1 MKRWIDL
8 TVAVL
13 VTITLLAAA
22 GFFYFEIRRDE
33 ALTAQYRRT
42 VEAISATR
50 MLASQ
55 WSIEVEKVRNEV
67 NSNFDVLADFID
79 RMDRPVAVIREA
91 PKALPSLPA
100 SVKWSL
106 NGYVQRLKAQEERI
120 ERFKSGFA
128 IVRNSRR
135 FIPREGAEL
144 AEAARDG
151 GHGKVET
158 VTRQI
163 MAETEDFL
171 RRPTEA
177 QRQRMERT
185 MRALTASAADTA
197 LRSQADTLSKH
208 VRALLRHYG
217 LTEQRFRD
225 VLGSDL
231 EDRAEQAINLL
242 DTDHARGRP
251 MRRYYDYGLLLA
263 LGLAVS
269 YWGFLIMRWMGGRR
283 RRRAGERVYEAV
295 PQERVAPVLDDM
307 EAALVAAGAPPGIP
321 ASAESSPDDRD
332 GRTAE
337 APVQARRVRE
347 RGAGQARA
355 KFAAGGRPGLSLAER
370 LRARD
375 GTRTAE
381 REAPAREERRPP
393 AREKDP
399 PVGGA
404 SIPHPAAEDV
414 QADGP
419 AWGWRE
425 DVDDATRA
433 RQASDGPA
441 GAGVAPVAESAV
453 EEARAGVS
461 PGHEAPAGAHPER
474 DGGEEYRETEDRD
487 RPAQGGGALAA
498 RLEALHKGIRTA
510 HGEGPVSASARE
522 KPGAWL
528 GPAERRAEEERAP
541 RGSAMPAAWDRE
553 GPAPVD
559 GHRTFEGKASDHP
572 PAPDAERMGGAPAQ
586 RIDAGVFTQEAG
598 QAPASPDR
606 PGVVHWAI
614 REAVLERLREVERE
628 VRAAADAA
636 GQAERV
642 STGGNGE
649 GRQEAWAAA
658 AGRMAGVRFE
668 VSSLLNEANR
678 LPPAPAPGR
687 DSEPIDLRTL
697 LDARLDALAAEDRQR
712 IGATL
717 APQAVTRGNP
727 RALEGVVEL
736 ILNHALEGARP
747 GSGGEGHVTVT
758 LAEEPDASSVHLT
771 CLDHGSGSSSPGER
785 PGLVLAAAR
794 RLAEEQDGTMEITP
808 YPGHGTMIRLRLPLH
823 RSRHAVAPDEHAA
836 AARRAP
842 EDGAGEEGWD
852 GGAASREEPHE

>member
-8 TVAVL
+8 TVAAL

-33 ALTAQYRRT
+33 AVTAQYRRT

-91 PKALPSLPA
+91 PKALPLLPA

-332 GRTAE
+332 GRAAE

-381 REAPAREERRPP
+381 RGEPVREERRPP

-441 GAGVAPVAESAV
+441 DAGVAPVAESAV

-522 KPGAWL
+522 KPGAWP
-528 GPAERRAEEERAP
+528 GPAEREAERAP

-559 GHRTFEGKASDHP
+559 GQRTFEGKASDHP

-606 PGVVHWAI
+606 PGVVHWRSGKRCSNGCGRWNGRSGPRRMPRGRRSAS
-614 REAVLERLREVERE
+614 R
-628 VRAAADAA
+628 RAGTAK
-636 GQAERV
+636 
-642 STGGNGE
+642 GG
-649 GRQEAWAAA
+649 RK
-658 AGRMAGVRFE
+658 
-668 VSSLLNEANR
+668 
-678 LPPAPAPGR
+678 PGR
-687 DSEPIDLRTL
+687 PPPEEWR
-697 LDARLDALAAEDRQR
+697 ACALKC
-712 IGATL
+712 
-717 APQAVTRGNP
+717 P
-727 RALEGVVEL
+727 R
-736 ILNHALEGARP
+736 
-747 GSGGEGHVTVT
+747 
-758 LAEEPDASSVHLT
+758 
-771 CLDHGSGSSSPGER
+771 C
-785 PGLVLAAAR
+785 
-794 RLAEEQDGTMEITP
+794 
-808 YPGHGTMIRLRLPLH
+808 
-823 RSRHAVAPDEHAA
+823 
-836 AARRAP
+836 
-842 EDGAGEEGWD
+842 
-852 GGAASREEPHE
+852 